1 MIREAH
7 QRVGAACGAIF
18 AVALFAGAS
27 AGGYAGIVVGTAALA
42 LFVPF
47 LATLTSFLRPA
58 DGGSWLSTTAF
69 AAGLAAVV
77 IKLVSVVPEIAAR
90 GLEPDSPIDKAF
102 VSLGDAAFIVALF
115 PLAVFFAAT
124 GALILAS
131 GLLPRW
137 LGVAAVVTAAA
148 LAVNAC
154 FIDASFGPAF
164 LLYLA
169 WTLVASVVLVRT
181 PGSSTRVVPATGA
194 AGVVT
199 G

>member
-27 AGGYAGIVVGTAALA
+27 AGGYAGLVVGTAALT

-47 LATLTSFLRPA
+47 LATLTSVLRCA

-69 AAGLAAVV
+69 AAGLAAIV
-77 IKLVSVVPEIAAR
+77 IKLGSDVPEIAAR
-90 GLEPDSPIDKAF
+90 GLTPDSPIDKAF
-102 VSLGDAAFIVALF
+102 VSLGDAGFIVAMY

-137 LGVAAVVTAAA
+137 LGVGALVTAAA

-181 PGSSTRVVPATGA
+181 PGLSTRVVPATGA
-194 AGVVT
+194 AGAVT

>member
-1 MIREAH
+1 MIGETH
-7 QRVGAACGAIF
+7 QRIGAACGAIF

-27 AGGYAGIVVGTAALA
+27 AGGYAGTVVAMAALT

-47 LATLTSFLRPA
+47 LATLTSVLRRA
-58 DGGSWLSTTAF
+58 DDGSWLSTTAF

-77 IKLVSVVPEIAAR
+77 IKLVSVVPEIAGR
-90 GLEPDSPIDKAF
+90 DLVPGSPIDKAL
-102 VSLGDAAFIVALF
+102 VSLGDAAFIVALY

-137 LGVAAVVTAAA
+137 LGIGAVVTAAA

-169 WTLVASVVLVRT
+169 WTLAASIVLVRT
-181 PGSSTRVVPATGA
+181 RGSSTRVVPAAGA
-194 AGVVT
+194 AGAVT